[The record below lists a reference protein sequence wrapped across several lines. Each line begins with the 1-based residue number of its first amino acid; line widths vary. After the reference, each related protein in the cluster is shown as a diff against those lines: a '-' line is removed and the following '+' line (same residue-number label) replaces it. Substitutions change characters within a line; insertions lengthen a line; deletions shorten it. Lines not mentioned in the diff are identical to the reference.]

1 MCLGATGHTDSA
13 MATVSVTISGPLL
26 ATLMYEHCNSPGDQ
40 EGFLLGEITSRI
52 TDTISDAQLHSE
64 KQETNLS
71 ERMFRQ

>member
-1 MCLGATGHTDSA
+1 MRTGKGGGGGSHFENCHVRLRKLQLHLEQYKCL
-13 MATVSVTISGPLL
+13 VL
-26 ATLMYEHCNSPGDQ
+26 Q